1 MTQQEVLQ
9 ISIHIDA
16 LRSGTEYRKAYLLLR
31 RRGPAIATLDKE
43 SDEYA
48 AMRLLIGSWEQIAIF
63 VQTFTA
69 SQRNKWFR
77 CQPVSLM
84 WEFLKT
90 EIEEIRK
97 SAGKKYAENFEILH
111 DQHQAWI
118 KTPDGK
124 DYRTAAQQAICGKF
138 A

>member
-31 RRGPAIATLDKE
+31 RRGSAITKLDKE

-48 AMRLLIGSWEQIAIF
+48 AIRLLIGTWEQIAIF
-63 VQTFTA
+63 TQTFNEK
-69 SQRNKWFR
+69 QRHKWFR

-90 EIEEIRK
+90 GIEEIRK
-97 SAGKKYAENFEILH
+97 SAGKKYAENFERLH

-118 KTPDGK
+118 KTPDGT
-124 DYRTAAQQAICGKF
+124 DYRTAEQQAICGKF